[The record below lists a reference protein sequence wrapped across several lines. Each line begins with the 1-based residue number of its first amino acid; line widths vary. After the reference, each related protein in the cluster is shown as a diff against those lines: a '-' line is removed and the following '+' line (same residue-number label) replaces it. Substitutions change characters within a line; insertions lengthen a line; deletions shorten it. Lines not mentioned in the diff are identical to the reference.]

1 MSATTIERFDLRAP
15 PPGFVDDPF
24 PWYRRLR
31 EADPVHRC
39 PDGSWLLTRYE
50 DCAAVYRSDAF
61 SSDKKRLFAPKFGA
75 SPLFEHHT
83 TSLVFS
89 DPPYHTRV
97 RATLTEALKPRA
109 IQATVAV
116 LERVVD
122 RLLDELARET
132 TFDLIERFASRVP
145 VEIISSL
152 LTVPER
158 DRERLRL
165 WSLAIL
171 GALEPTLSD
180 EDLALGNRAVAEFLD
195 YLRGLVA
202 LRRREPAGTDNDV
215 LASLVAQHD
224 RGEIDER
231 ELLHNCI
238 FLLNA
243 GHETTTNLIG
253 NGVHCLLTHPDARD
267 AVRRRP
273 ALLKSAIEEV
283 LRFQSPNQLGNREV
297 VRHVEIGGV
306 ALAPGDPLTLCIGAA
321 NRDPAVFADP
331 ERFDVERSPNP
342 HLAFGAGIHACAGMA
357 LARIEGKVAI
367 GALIERFPDLHL
379 VGAPTRRDRIRFRGF
394 ERLLVRVR

>member
-1 MSATTIERFDLRAP
+1 
-15 PPGFVDDPF
+15 
-24 PWYRRLR
+24 
-31 EADPVHRC
+31 
-39 PDGSWLLTRYE
+39 
-50 DCAAVYRSDAF
+50 
-61 SSDKKRLFAPKFGA
+61 
-75 SPLFEHHT
+75 
-83 TSLVFS
+83 
-89 DPPYHTRV
+89 
-97 RATLTEALKPRA
+97 
-109 IQATVAV
+109 
-116 LERVVD
+116 
-122 RLLDELARET
+122 
-132 TFDLIERFASRVP
+132 
-145 VEIISSL
+145 
-152 LTVPER
+152 VPER

-331 ERFDVERSPNP
+331 ERFDIERSPNP

-367 GALIERFPDLHL
+367 GALLERFPDLHL
-379 VGAPTRRDRIRFRGF
+379 AGAPTRRDRIRFRGF
-394 ERLLVRVR
+394 ERLPVRAR